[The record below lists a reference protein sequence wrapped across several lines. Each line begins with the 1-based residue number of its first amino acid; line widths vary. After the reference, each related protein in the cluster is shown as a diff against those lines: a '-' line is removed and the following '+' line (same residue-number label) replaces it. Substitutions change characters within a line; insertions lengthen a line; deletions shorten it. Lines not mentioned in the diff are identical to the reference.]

1 MPHNRSI
8 KWKICCSILYSL
20 NLGRRTCKTV
30 SWVILLYYLTVRGR
44 LSEYVVIKSNKNTK
58 QSFSH
63 KIDPKTSKRNRKLHK
78 AIKESSKLSSRSN
91 FLSLL
96 VVFFFKCFSSLDPST
111 SFWSSKCLQ
120 CPLKARFHHQARPQT
135 CIPVLHWQSP
145 PLNRNLKG
153 VGLLS
158 FCPVVRLLHIL
169 SSLRKKGSESFP
181 LFG

>member
-44 LSEYVVIKSNKNTK
+44 LSEYVVIKSNKNIK
-58 QSFSH
+58 PSFSH

-96 VVFFFKCFSSLDPST
+96 VVFFFLNASVHLIH
-111 SFWSSKCLQ
+111 
-120 CPLKARFHHQARPQT
+120 PL
-135 CIPVLHWQSP
+135 
-145 PLNRNLKG
+145 
-153 VGLLS
+153 
-158 FCPVVRLLHIL
+158 
-169 SSLRKKGSESFP
+169 
-181 LFG
+181 LFGPQNACNVLLKPDFIIKLVLKRVSLFSIGSLLL